1 VPRTAVT
8 DTDIKIAIVKGFR
21 DGSTITAKDSA
32 ATK

>member
-8 DTDIKIAIVKGFR
+8 DTGIKIAIVKESR
-21 DGSTITAKDSA
+21 DGSTITAKVSA